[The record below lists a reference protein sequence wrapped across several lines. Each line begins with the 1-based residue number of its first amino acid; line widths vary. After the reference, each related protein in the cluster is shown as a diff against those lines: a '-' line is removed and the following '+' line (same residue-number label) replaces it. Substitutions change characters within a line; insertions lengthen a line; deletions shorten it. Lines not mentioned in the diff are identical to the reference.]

1 MTVGGREVYVREEI
15 QSARIFV
22 LILGRVGGVGNQIY
36 AVVVRKRGYVWYGG
50 GGDDSCR
57 G

>member
-1 MTVGGREVYVREEI
+1 MYVREEI